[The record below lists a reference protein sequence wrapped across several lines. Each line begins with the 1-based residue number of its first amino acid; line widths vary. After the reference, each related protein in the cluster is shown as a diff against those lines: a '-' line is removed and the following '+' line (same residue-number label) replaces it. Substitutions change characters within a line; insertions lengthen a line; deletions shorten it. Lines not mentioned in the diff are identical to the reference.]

1 MCSWAHV
8 LINTRAEFSVYV
20 KQNGGPRFSGVRRA
34 RRAVL
39 TAPPEGERSRGLS
52 AVRRDGGRGGKH
64 RHEVHANDLK
74 CYSFC
79 AFRRGE
85 KKKKSNKGSQPAPHL
100 SHSSETPGGA
110 PSSPLPLCKNGGPGT
125 TYEKGLIRGKCVLY
139 FVSC

>member
-1 MCSWAHV
+1 M

-39 TAPPEGERSRGLS
+39 TAPPEGERSPGLS

-79 AFRRGE
+79 AFRRG
-85 KKKKSNKGSQPAPHL
+85 KKKKKAIKAPSLHLISVTPVKLPGEHPAPL
-100 SHSSETPGGA
+100 S
-110 PSSPLPLCKNGGPGT
+110 PSVKMVDLEPLMRKA
-125 TYEKGLIRGKCVLY
+125 
-139 FVSC
+139 